1 MACISIRYFASGGLL
16 KILIVEEIFQMGRPQ
31 LMTIP
36 LFALVFNY
44 VASWLVWLK
53 QLPLYRAVADFARKA
68 LETIKHAIRYKSV
81 L

>member
-1 MACISIRYFASGGLL
+1 
-16 KILIVEEIFQMGRPQ
+16 
-31 LMTIP
+31 MTIP